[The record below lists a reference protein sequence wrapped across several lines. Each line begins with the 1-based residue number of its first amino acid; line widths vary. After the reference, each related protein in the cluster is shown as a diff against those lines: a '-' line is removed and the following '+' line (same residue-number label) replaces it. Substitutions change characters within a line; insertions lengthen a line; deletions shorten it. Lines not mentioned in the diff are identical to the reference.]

1 MLKEDPLGIL
11 FYYAALTCS
20 RAPQLADFL
29 RTSLRFGRWF
39 DEAFR
44 VRSAAL
50 FTAVFFCAARAHSA
64 FNAASVY
71 KSSRFVFNKTILV
84 RSGSSQLAFLVG
96 MGFFRIF
103 FSFDFA

>member
-1 MLKEDPLGIL
+1 MLKEDPLGML

-29 RTSLRFGRWF
+29 RTSLRFGRLMK
-39 DEAFR
+39 R
-44 VRSAAL
+44 LGSAAL
-50 FTAVFFCAARAHSA
+50 FTAVFVCAARAHSA

-71 KSSRFVFNKTILV
+71 KSSWFVFNKTILV